1 MNSSDINSDSLVEN
15 QVERRISQLNK
26 IDQDIISLLET
37 GVEHKSIEKIK
48 DIVENI
54 KEEIKLLENK

>member
-1 MNSSDINSDSLVEN
+1 MNSSNINSDSLVNN
-15 QVERRISQLNK
+15 QVERRISELNQ

-37 GVEHKSIEKIK
+37 GAEHKSIGKIK
-48 DIVENI
+48 DIVQNI

>member
-1 MNSSDINSDSLVEN
+1 M
-15 QVERRISQLNK
+15 NK